1 MTRIIIA
8 GTSGSARAKLS
19 GLLASCGCPP
29 FRCCASES
37 ELRRAVNA
45 CSDGVVILAG
55 GFPGLDPD
63 DLAWDYAGHIHILLI
78 ARPSVLDRCEAA
90 EITRLPAPASARSVT
105 DAVLALLRSHQ
116 DSLPKRTGRDREI
129 VDRAKGLLM
138 AAHGLTEPQAHHCIQ
153 RHAMDR
159 GIRMTDLASEILAA
173 AEKPDGDDPAGR
185 PADIIRRNGEEKE

>member
-1 MTRIIIA
+1 MTRVIIA
-8 GTSGSARAKLS
+8 GASEPARTKLS

-55 GFPGLDPD
+55 GLPGLDPD

-78 ARPSVLDRCEAA
+78 ARPSVLDRCEAP
-90 EITRLPAPASARSVT
+90 EIARLTAPASARSVT

-116 DSLPKRTGRDREI
+116 DSLPKRTGRDRET
-129 VDRAKGLLM
+129 VDQAKRLLM
-138 AAHGLTEPQAHHCIQ
+138 ETQGLTEPQAHHYIQ

-159 GIRMTDLASEILAA
+159 GIRMADLASQILAA
-173 AEKPDGDDPAGR
+173 EKKPDGNDPAER
-185 PADIIRRNGEEKE
+185 PADTGRNGEETE